1 MSIDPRFDGSKVRW
15 IQGLIDPLTLTK
27 PNPNLSTL
35 GVESFDTWIYRHLD
49 PSIRPLDL
57 STLGSTD
64 STLGSVDPWIC
75 RPLNPPIRPLDLSTH
90 GYVDPWILRFDPWI
104 CRPLDPSIRLVFG
117 FVELSTLGPIEPSI
131 YRADPTAGLCKS
143 ASVSSKFV
151 RICHHFFR
159 QNLLSSTCTPGRAFN

>member
-64 STLGSVDPWIC
+64 STLGSVDPWIHRFDLFSALLSY
-75 RPLNPPIRPLDLSTH
+75 RPLVPSNRRSIELTPQRVCVNQPASAASLFESATTSLGKIFYRVHVLPEEPLIDDLIIKGWGKLTTS
-90 GYVDPWILRFDPWI
+90 
-104 CRPLDPSIRLVFG
+104 
-117 FVELSTLGPIEPSI
+117 
-131 YRADPTAGLCKS
+131 PTC
-143 ASVSSKFV
+143 
-151 RICHHFFR
+151 
-159 QNLLSSTCTPGRAFN
+159 